1 MTSNCSE
8 GPDCRSRA
16 HRRTPDPGPDPPGG
30 TLGCLSFTLADHH
43 GSGRAH
49 PHLQVSAGNAE
60 EAELD
65 SGGEGPGRKGREGRS
80 HACVLRVTCGQRGES
95 FTPRRRGKS
104 KRWRVVDVRYSFSSR
119 ERRIPQ
125 VQIVISASQDESVS

>member
-30 TLGCLSFTLADHH
+30 TLGCFAFTLADHH

-49 PHLQVSAGNAE
+49 PLLQVSVGNAE

-65 SGGEGPGRKGREGRS
+65 SGGGPGQKGAGGAESRMRPKPHS
-80 HACVLRVTCGQRGES
+80 GQRGELI
-95 FTPRRRGKS
+95 TPAESEG
-104 KRWRVVDVRYSFSSR
+104 WRVVDVRYSFSNR
-119 ERRIPQ
+119 ERIPQ
-125 VQIVISASQDESVS
+125 VQIVIYASQDERVS

>member
-30 TLGCLSFTLADHH
+30 TLGCLAFTLADHH

-49 PHLQVSAGNAE
+49 PLLQVSVGNAE

-65 SGGEGPGRKGREGRS
+65 SGGRARAERGGRGGVTHALWES
-80 HACVLRVTCGQRGES
+80 HVVKEES
-95 FTPRRRGKS
+95 RLHPRRRGES
-104 KRWRVVDVRYSFSSR
+104 ERWRVVDVRYSFSNR
-119 ERRIPQ
+119 ERIPQ
-125 VQIVISASQDESVS
+125 VQIVIYASQDERVS